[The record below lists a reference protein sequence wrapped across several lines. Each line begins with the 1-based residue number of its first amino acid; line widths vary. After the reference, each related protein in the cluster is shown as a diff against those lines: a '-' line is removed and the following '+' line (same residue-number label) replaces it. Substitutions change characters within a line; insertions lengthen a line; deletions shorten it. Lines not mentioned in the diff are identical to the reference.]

1 MSHVVERLSAHQSWS
16 FSYARTEFHAAQLHC
31 ADVYTGSLALFSDSI
46 SNIIIVTCHI
56 ECALLYQIM
65 PKDSA

>member
-31 ADVYTGSLALFSDSI
+31 ADVYTGSLALYPDSI
-46 SNIIIVTCHI
+46 SNIVMFTCHI
-56 ECALLYQIM
+56 ENALLYQIM